1 MGRSWFREINLS
13 RMDLLGT
20 GEIGVGRMRDK
31 QTNGKEDS
39 GNRGL
44 MRAET
49 YCLIIWQLFASL
61 GAAVRKMAKV
71 TGRGLR
77 ML

>member
-1 MGRSWFREINLS
+1 MGRGWFRKINLS

-20 GEIGVGRMRDK
+20 GEIGVGRVRDK
-31 QTNGKEDS
+31 QTSGKEDS
-39 GNRGL
+39 GKRGL

-49 YCLIIWQLFASL
+49 CCLIIWQLFASL
-61 GAAVRKMAKV
+61 GAAVRKTAKV

>member
-1 MGRSWFREINLS
+1 MGRPCFREINLS

-20 GEIGVGRMRDK
+20 GEMEVGGMRDK

-39 GNRGL
+39 GQRGL

-49 YCLIIWQLFASL
+49 YCIIIWQLFASL
-61 GAAVRKMAKV
+61 GAAGRKMANV
-71 TGRGLR
+71 TGQGLR

>member
-1 MGRSWFREINLS
+1 MGRSCFREINLS

-20 GEIGVGRMRDK
+20 GEMGVGGMRDK

-39 GNRGL
+39 GKRGL

-49 YCLIIWQLFASL
+49 CCLIIWQLFASL
-61 GAAVRKMAKV
+61 GAVVRKMAKV